1 MSDDSSEE
9 KTEEPTAK
17 KLEKAKEDGQVARS
31 QELSVAAMMI
41 GVACFLYLFGGY
53 MILQLSEVFEAGFTF
68 DRKDVFSDNLLP
80 TTFGSHAMDSIM
92 VVVPIFVLAVL
103 IAIGAA
109 GMLGG
114 YIFSLKSIAPK
125 ASKIN
130 PMAGLKRMFG
140 TKALIDLSKALAKF
154 SLVGITLYLVV
165 SESFDTLVSLGFMS
179 LGPAMAEAG
188 NLIAGGTVLV
198 TLTLIVAAGIDVPY
212 QIYEINQ
219 KMKMTKQEVKD
230 EFKDTEGRP
239 EVKAQIRRKQREMA
253 MGAMMESVADADVII
268 VNPEHFAVALS
279 YDPSSNGA
287 PVVVAKGA
295 DFMAQ
300 GIRERAAEHGVPLFS
315 SPTLARALYFT
326 TDINQSVPES
336 LYYAVA
342 QVIAYVFSLNSL
354 GPGSTVAE
362 KPRPEVPAGMRYNT
376 EGALDDDSKD
386 T

>member
-154 SLVGITLYLVV
+154 SLVGITIYLVV

-386 T
+386 I

>member
-1 MSDDSSEE
+1 MSEQDTSEE
-9 KTEEPTAK
+9 RSEEPTAK
-17 KLEKAKEDGQVARS
+17 RLEKAQEDGQVARS

-41 GVACFLYLFGGY
+41 GVACFMYLFGGY
-53 MILQLSEVFEAGFTF
+53 LITQLSEIFVAGFTF
-68 DRKDVFSDNLLP
+68 DRKAIFSDNLLP
-80 TTFGSHAMDSIM
+80 TTFGSHALESMS
-92 VVVPIFVLAVL
+92 VVVPIFILAII
-103 IAIGAA
+103 IALGAA

-114 YIFSLKSIAPK
+114 YIFSIKSLAPK
-125 ASKIN
+125 GSKIN
-130 PMAGLKRMFG
+130 PLNGFKRMFG
-140 TKALIDLSKALAKF
+140 TKALVDLSKALAKF
-154 SLVGITLYLVV
+154 SLVGLTLYLVV
-165 SESFDTLVSLGFMS
+165 SQSFDAIVGLGFMNF
-179 LGPAMAEAG
+179 GPAMAEAG
-188 NLIAGGTVLV
+188 QMIATGTVLV
-198 TLTLIVAAGIDVPY
+198 TLTLIVAAAIDVPY
-212 QIYEINQ
+212 QIYEFNK

-253 MGAMMESVADADVII
+253 MGQMLEAVADADVLI

-287 PVVVAKGA
+287 PLVVAKGA

-300 GIRERAAEHGVPLFS
+300 SIRERAGKSGVPLFS

-362 KPRPEVPAGMRYNT
+362 RPRPEVPAGMRYNT
-376 EGALDDDSKD
+376 DGTLAS
-386 T
+386 

>member
-1 MSDDSSEE
+1 MSEQDSSEE
-9 KTEEPTAK
+9 RSEEPTAK
-17 KLEKAKEDGQVARS
+17 RLEKAQEDGQVARS

-41 GVACFLYLFGGY
+41 GVACFMYLFGGY
-53 MILQLSEVFEAGFTF
+53 LIMQLSEIFVAGFTF
-68 DRKDVFSDNLLP
+68 DRKAIFSDNLLP
-80 TTFGSHAMDSIM
+80 VAFGTHALESML
-92 VVVPIFVLAVL
+92 VVVPIFILAVI
-103 IAIGAA
+103 IALASA

-114 YIFSLKSIAPK
+114 YIFSLKSLAPK

-130 PMAGLKRMFG
+130 PLSGFKRMFG

-154 SLVGITLYLVV
+154 SLVGLTLYLVV
-165 SESFDTLVSLGFMS
+165 SESFDTIVGLGFMNFR
-179 LGPAMAEAG
+179 PAMAEAG
-188 NLIAGGTVLV
+188 QMVAAGTVLV

-212 QIYEINQ
+212 QIYEFNK

-253 MGAMMESVADADVII
+253 MGQMMEAVADADVII

-300 GIRERAAEHGVPLFS
+300 GIRERAAKSGVPLFS

-354 GPGSTVAE
+354 GPGSSVAE
-362 KPRPEVPAGMRYNT
+362 RPRPEVPAGMRYNT
-376 EGALDDDSKD
+376 DGTLAN
-386 T
+386 

>member
-1 MSDDSSEE
+1 MAEQDTTEE
-9 KTEEPTAK
+9 RTEEPTAK
-17 KLEKAKEDGQVARS
+17 RLEKAQEDGQVARS

-41 GVACFLYLFGGY
+41 GVACFFYLFGGY
-53 MILQLSEVFEAGFTF
+53 LITRLSEVFVAGFTF
-68 DRKDVFSDNLLP
+68 DRKDILSDNLLP
-80 TTFGSHAMDSIM
+80 VAFGAHALDSM
-92 VVVPIFVLAVL
+92 LVVLPIFILAVL
-103 IAIGAA
+103 IALGAA
-109 GMLGG
+109 GILGG
-114 YIFSLKSIAPK
+114 YIFSLKSLAPK

-130 PMAGLKRMFG
+130 PLSGFKRMFG
-140 TKALIDLSKALAKF
+140 TKALVDLSKALAKF
-154 SLVGITLYLVV
+154 SLVGVTLYLVV
-165 SESFDTLVSLGFMS
+165 SESFNALVSLGFMD
-179 LGPAMAEAG
+179 LRPAMAEAG
-188 NLIAGGTVLV
+188 DMIAAGTVLV
-198 TLTLIVAAGIDVPY
+198 TLTLIVAAAIDVPY
-212 QIYEINQ
+212 QIYEYNK

-253 MGAMMESVADADVII
+253 MGQMMEAVADADVII

-315 SPTLARALYFT
+315 SPTLARAIYFT

-354 GPGSTVAE
+354 GPGSSVAD

-376 EGALDDDSKD
+376 DGTLAE
-386 T
+386 

>member
-1 MSDDSSEE
+1 MAEQDSTAE

-17 KLEKAKEDGQVARS
+17 RLEKAREDGQVVRS

-41 GVACFLYLFGGY
+41 GVAGFMYIFGGAL
-53 MILQLSEVFEAGFTF
+53 ITQLSEVFATGFVF

-80 TTFGSHAMDSIM
+80 TSFGNQALDGIL
-92 VVVPIFVLAVL
+92 VAVPIFVLAIV
-103 IAIGAA
+103 IAFGAA

-114 YIFSLKSIAPK
+114 FNFSMKAIAPK

-130 PMAGLKRMFG
+130 PLSGLKRIFG
-140 TKALIDLSKALAKF
+140 TKALVDLTKAVVKF
-154 SLVGITLYLVV
+154 GLVGIVLYLVV
-165 SESFDTLVSLGFMS
+165 SSKFDQLIGLGFMDIQ
-179 LGPAMAEAG
+179 PAMRGAG
-188 NLIAGGTVLV
+188 EIIAGGAVLV
-198 TLTLIVAAGIDVPY
+198 TLTLIIAAAIDVPY
-212 QIYEINQ
+212 QLYEHSQ

-253 MGAMMESVADADVII
+253 MGQMMDAVGGADVII

-279 YDPSSNGA
+279 YDPSSSGA
-287 PVVVAKGA
+287 PTVVAKGV
-295 DFMAQ
+295 DFLAQ
-300 GIRERAAEHGVPLFS
+300 GIRERAGDNAVPVFL

-326 TDINQSVPES
+326 TDVNQSIPES

-354 GPGSTVAE
+354 GPGAAVAE
-362 KPRPEVPAGMRYNT
+362 KPNPAVPEGMRYNT
-376 EGALDDDSKD
+376 DGTLAD
-386 T
+386 